1 MNQER
6 IERDSQIIDLEAERR
21 KRRYQNYGVIQPD
34 LHTVDSSK
42 VPLSKE
48 TPSLLDQLFQNP
60 FLNKLRREFNFMPS
74 PFHKTMMGIAGLG
87 FIVGV
92 AGVVSLPISS
102 ALDSQTLWDISGIA
116 VATGF
121 STAVGGGA
129 IASLSRS

>member
-1 MNQER
+1 MNQEQ
-6 IERDSQIIDLEAERR
+6 IERDPQIIDLETERR

-34 LHTVDSSK
+34 LNTSDSSE

-48 TPSLLDQLFQNP
+48 TPSLLDQLFQKP

-92 AGVVSLPISS
+92 AGVVGLPISS

-121 STAVGGGA
+121 VTSLGSATV
-129 IASLSRS
+129 ASLSR